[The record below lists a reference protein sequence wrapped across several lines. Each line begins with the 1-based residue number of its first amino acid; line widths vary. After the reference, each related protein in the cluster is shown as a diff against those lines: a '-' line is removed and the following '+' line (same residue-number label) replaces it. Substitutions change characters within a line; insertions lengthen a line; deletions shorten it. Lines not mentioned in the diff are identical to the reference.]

1 MGSARS
7 LGSVNHHR
15 PLLPLGRVSQHRLHR
30 KQSLPLVRFLMHGA
44 AWGLMAALAAPA
56 AGWSSD
62 GVTSSFLN
70 AINMRK
76 KAAAHHAP
84 GALKPKA
91 LTAPP
96 KAAISTGAAS
106 SSVLALPLPA
116 R

>member
-1 MGSARS
+1 
-7 LGSVNHHR
+7 
-15 PLLPLGRVSQHRLHR
+15 
-30 KQSLPLVRFLMHGA
+30 
-44 AWGLMAALAAPA
+44 MATAAAPA

-96 KAAISTGAAS
+96 KAAISTQAGAAS
-106 SSVLALPLPA
+106 SAVLALSLPA